1 MFGSSRETPPAGRR
15 ASKDVECATE
25 EVTEEPEPLAVLLPP
40 LVELPV
46 CFAVPD
52 EPVVAEPLF
61 VFELLAVG
69 GTVCAADDEAELLL
83 LSLLLLSFCL
93 ATKASSS
100 GNHRGQGHAAV
111 KVERKSRTS
120 E

>member
-25 EVTEEPEPLAVLLPP
+25 EVTEELEP

-52 EPVVAEPLF
+52 EPVVAKPMF

-69 GTVCAADDEAELLL
+69 GTVCAADDEVESAYYSQYRILQEEIADMELTVVVVVVIILPYNQ
-83 LSLLLLSFCL
+83 SVQFW
-93 ATKASSS
+93 
-100 GNHRGQGHAAV
+100 
-111 KVERKSRTS
+111 
-120 E
+120 